1 MRSGLFGTAK
11 KAREAAGKSFVRGP
25 ATRGVALRV
34 RHVRC
39 SSELVSGL
47 DRLVSRS
54 RAGDM
59 KLGLQARQEALHVG
73 RKPSKRADR
82 NGGVT

>member
-1 MRSGLFGTAK
+1 M
-11 KAREAAGKSFVRGP
+11 
-25 ATRGVALRV
+25 
-34 RHVRC
+34 
-39 SSELVSGL
+39 SGL

-73 RKPSKRADR
+73 RKPSVHAWADR
-82 NGGVT
+82 IGGVG